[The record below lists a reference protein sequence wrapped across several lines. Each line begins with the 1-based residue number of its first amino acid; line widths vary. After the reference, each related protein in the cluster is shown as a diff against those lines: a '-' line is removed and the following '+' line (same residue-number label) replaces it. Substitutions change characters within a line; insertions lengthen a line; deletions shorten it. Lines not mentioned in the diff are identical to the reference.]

1 MNDFIRESIGSFA
14 TAQGGGKYRI
24 KIIEAGQ
31 GSSAF
36 YPREVL
42 ERDGAKAFPAGTKI
56 FANHPTEQ
64 ESYDRPERDVT
75 KIVGKTLGDAFYED
89 GALFTDVYF
98 SEKFAKHVEEFKDTM
113 GMSIYAS
120 GKSESMEV
128 DGDIKNVLVEFYE
141 DPFNSVD
148 VVTVPGAGGAI
159 LERLTES
166 YKRAIS
172 VEEPT
177 VALTEGEDE
186 KGNVVE
192 ENKVLEAIA
201 GLTALVESL
210 LDVKKEEVKAEADA
224 EAVALEAEAR
234 IEAYDAAVAAIEA
247 AELLPSQVASL
258 REAAKRGEDVTSAIE
273 AAKAIALEAKETFG
287 AKSDSV
293 ETGRI
298 GEAATVEDYRITGL
312 RIK

>member
-1 MNDFIRESIGSFA
+1 MNDFIREASGTLASL
-14 TAQGGGKYRI
+14 GGGKYRI
-24 KIIEAGQ
+24 KVIQWGQ

-36 YPREVL
+36 YPKEVL

-75 KIVGKTLGDAFYED
+75 KIVGKLLTDAFYED
-89 GALFTDVYF
+89 GSLYADVYF
-98 SEKFAKHVEEFKDTM
+98 GERFAKHVEEFKDTL

-120 GKSESMEV
+120 GKSEAKEV
-128 DGDIKNVLVEFYE
+128 DGNIVNVLTEFFE

-166 YKRAIS
+166 YKRAVS

-177 VALTEGEDE
+177 VALTEGQDE
-186 KGNVVE
+186 KGKIVE
-192 ENKVLEAIA
+192 DTKVLEAIES
-201 GLTALVESL
+201 LTALVESL
-210 LDVKKEEVKAEADA
+210 LDAKQEEVKAEADA
-224 EAVALEAEAR
+224 EAVAAEAQAR
-234 IEAYDAAVAAIEA
+234 IEAYDAAIAAIEA
-247 AELLPSQVASL
+247 AELLPSQAASL
-258 REAAKRGEDVTSAIE
+258 RDAAKRGEDVTEAIE
-273 AAKAIALEAKETFG
+273 AAKAIAIEAKETFAVAAG
-287 AKSDSV
+287 VA

-298 GEAATVEDYRITGL
+298 SESAAVEDYRIAGL
-312 RIK
+312 RIR

>member
-1 MNDFIRESIGSFA
+1 MNDFIREASGSFA
-14 TAQGGGKYRI
+14 LASGGGKYRI
-24 KIIEAGQ
+24 KVIEWGQ

-36 YPREVL
+36 YPKEVL

-56 FANHPTEQ
+56 FANHPTQQETFEQ
-64 ESYDRPERDVT
+64 PERDVT
-75 KIVGKTLGDAFYED
+75 KIVGKTLADAVYED
-89 GALFTDVYF
+89 GALYADVYF
-98 SEKFAKHVEEFKDTM
+98 SEKFAKHIEEFKDTI

-120 GKSESMEV
+120 GKSESIEI
-128 DGDIKNVLVEFYE
+128 DGNIRNALTEFYA

-177 VALTEGEDE
+177 VALTEGEKE
-186 KGNVVE
+186 KGNIVE
-192 ENKVLEAIA
+192 DTKVLEAIES
-201 GLTALVESL
+201 LTALVESL
-210 LDVKKEEVKAEADA
+210 LSAKNEEVKAEADA
-224 EAVALEAEAR
+224 EAVAEAAEAR

-247 AELLPSQVASL
+247 AELLPSQAASL
-258 REAAKRGEDVTSAIE
+258 REAAKRGEDITEAIE
-273 AAKAIALEAKETFG
+273 AAKAIAIEAKETF
-287 AKSDSV
+287 AV
-293 ETGRI
+293 VAEAAETGRVS
-298 GEAATVEDYRITGL
+298 EAAIVEDYRISGL